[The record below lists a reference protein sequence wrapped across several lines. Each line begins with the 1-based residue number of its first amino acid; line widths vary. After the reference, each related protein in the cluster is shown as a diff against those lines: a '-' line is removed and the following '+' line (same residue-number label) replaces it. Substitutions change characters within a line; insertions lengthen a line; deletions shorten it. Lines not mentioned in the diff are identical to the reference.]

1 MTPPPDAPAPRLLF
15 DFRDPEAAAAWFAID
30 DGVMGGRS
38 RSGLLATTDGTALFA
53 GVVSL
58 ENGGGF
64 ASVRA
69 ANPGPNLAVYDA
81 LRLRLRGDGH
91 TYKLSLKS
99 TRDFDGVLYQ
109 ASFATVADVWEEFD
123 IPLDGF
129 RPTFRGRPVPQAGPL
144 DRARV
149 ETVGLMIS
157 EKQAG
162 PFRLEIAWIAA
173 VASG

>member
-1 MTPPPDAPAPRLLF
+1 MPPPPDVPAPRLLF
-15 DFRDPEAAAAWFAID
+15 DFRDPAVAAAWYAID

-38 RSGLLATTDGTALFA
+38 RSALVASAAGTALFA

-69 ANPGPNLAVYDA
+69 ANPGPNLAAYDA
-81 LRLRLRGDGH
+81 LRLRLRGDGQ
-91 TYKLSLKS
+91 TFKVSLKS

-109 ASFATVADVWEEFD
+109 ASFATNADTWEEFD
-123 IPLDGF
+123 IPFDGF

-173 VASG
+173 VATG

>member
-1 MTPPPDAPAPRLLF
+1 MSSPSDSPAPFVLF
-15 DFRDPEAAAAWFAID
+15 DFRDPAAAAAWFAID

-38 RSGLLATTDGTALFA
+38 RSGLVSTADGTALFA

-69 ANPGPNLAVYDA
+69 ANPGPNLTAYAA

-109 ASFATVADVWEEFD
+109 ASFATIADTWEEFD
-123 IPLDGF
+123 IPFDGF

-144 DRARV
+144 DRARI
-149 ETVGLMIS
+149 ETIGFMIS

-162 PFRLEIAWIAA
+162 PFRLEIARIAA
-173 VASG
+173 VGGS